1 MKIIRTKADVL
12 ALKADEHLP
21 SFYVEEIY
29 QQFFGFYMAE
39 NEEESLDEFSLP
51 PHACIYHFDKEED
64 MQMLVDN
71 VGALEYVDVDKVE
84 GKRYFRIGLMQ
95 DHQMSIIFL
104 LDGTLPQKAEQWLE
118 NEGEK
123 YV

>member
-1 MKIIRTKADVL
+1 MKVIRTKADVL

-21 SFYVEEIY
+21 SFYVDEIY
-29 QQFFGFYMAE
+29 QQFIGSYEAE
-39 NEEESLDEFSLP
+39 NEGESLDEFSLP

-95 DHQMSIIFL
+95 DHEISVIFFL
-104 LDGTLPQKAEQWLE
+104 EGTLPYKTEKWLE
-118 NEGEK
+118 N
-123 YV
+123 